1 MTNPW
6 NDPEKPEAHNPWA
19 PKESNPWS
27 QPDEAAPP
35 TAGWGHATYGS
46 RQEFHEDTDSL
57 GDTGPVQPLPPAKKK
72 NRLGGFLI
80 GLVMV
85 LALAIV
91 ASVAWLY
98 LSGRIGAGG
107 QDNSDR
113 GEEAVAQSAEHL
125 NDESASAGPGSSE
138 SSFAEASSDP
148 SEEASS
154 EESEVASSEENNDD
168 ETGEAARSVGRRA
181 SAEPAEPELPE
192 AARGAGLTMSGWSDN
207 AATRCDSSQNLV
219 YAGRDS
225 DAWIT
230 VCESNGQMTYRSDI
244 FGGTLTATVD
254 QSRSNPSRGEFYVD
268 ASPSII
274 QVVGGGV
281 EVFQGGTLI
290 AEKNF
295 PSAWVID

>member
-1 MTNPW
+1 MSNPW
-6 NDPEKPEAHNPWA
+6 NGPEKPEENNPWA
-19 PKESNPWS
+19 PKENNPWE
-27 QPDEAAPP
+27 QPDDSAPP
-35 TAGWGHATYGS
+35 TAGWGHAGYGS
-46 RQEFHEDTDSL
+46 QQQFHEDTDSL
-57 GDTGPVQPLPPAKKK
+57 GDAGSVQAPSPVKKK

-80 GLVMV
+80 GLIMV
-85 LALAIV
+85 LALAII
-91 ASVAWLY
+91 AAVAWLY
-98 LSGRIGAGG
+98 LSGRIGAGEQG
-107 QDNSDR
+107 SSEGN
-113 GEEAVAQSAEHL
+113 EEAVVQTAEL
-125 NDESASAGPGSSE
+125 SNEESASAAPGSSE
-138 SSFAEASSDP
+138 SAPASASSDP
-148 SEEASS
+148 SEEAS
-154 EESEVASSEENNDD
+154 EEQPEDVSSEEHNDEESG
-168 ETGEAARSVGRRA
+168 ETARSVGRPA
-181 SAEPAEPELPE
+181 TEPAAPELPE
-192 AARGAGLTMSGWSDN
+192 AARGAGLTLSGWSDN

-254 QSRSNPSRGEFYVD
+254 QSRSNPARGEFYVD